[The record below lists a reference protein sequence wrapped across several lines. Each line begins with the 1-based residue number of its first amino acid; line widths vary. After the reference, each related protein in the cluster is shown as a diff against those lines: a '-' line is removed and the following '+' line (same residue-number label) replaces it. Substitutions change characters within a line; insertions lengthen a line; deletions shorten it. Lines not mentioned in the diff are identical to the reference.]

1 MDEIE
6 VLTGRFKS
14 KDFSTRRLAA
24 KKLGELGDDRGVRP
38 LIRLL
43 GDDAWQVRNTV
54 IDALIKIRDNSSI
67 QPLIDCLGDEE
78 PSIRNSAMSVLNE
91 MGEDVIKPLTEL
103 LLGGGSEALRIFCAI
118 TLGHF
123 KSSENVAALISV
135 LKDNAENIRHAAVEA
150 LGNIGSPDAVVPL
163 IEALK
168 KESRWSQF
176 PYIYAL
182 GKIGD
187 ERACPV
193 CIEALDDEILCYPA
207 VIALGN
213 IGDIAGLD
221 PLLEMVGK
229 SDDPTI
235 LKACAVGLADIVF
248 SVETFAKIERQTYFH
263 SAAIKRIKRIDSESF
278 FGILVKLLH
287 SQDLREWQSAFLLL
301 RYVKGRL
308 PLPELFG
315 LFTDENKEDNLRE
328 LIIQAGAVG
337 LKEIKDTLKSPEK
350 EIQSNLIRIIGV
362 LGEPGDGNCL
372 IPFLDSPSSELVS
385 DTLKSLGMLNAAG
398 SFDRMAEFL
407 ASNEETVRNSAVG
420 GIAMLADKKITGK
433 VKAILDSENEY
444 VRRGGYRILGFN
456 KVPGVIEALIEGL
469 IDASPIVR
477 SGAVQSLGYI
487 GVSHKGLMEN
497 KGNAEALTRM
507 LMDEDIDVKIE
518 AVLALGRINH
528 AETNDMLIEV
538 LDSYES
544 ILRRHTIRSIGNV
557 GLGKAVPSLCA
568 LMQKEKDI
576 ENRIFI
582 CTALGQL
589 GDSRALPVL
598 MEALE
603 DSEPEV
609 TAEAIIAIGSIGSES
624 DAKKIEPYLDSP
636 KWIIKNAALKAIYDL
651 CASSATQAVIDL
663 VENIRSERTEGI
675 LLRKSI
681 EVVGKTGAPENADL
695 IVSFLP
701 DERCRYEAFNGLGTI
716 WQRHAF
722 SYDLAGIKNA
732 EARRLACSVLGDLKM
747 PSASDALASCLED
760 EYPSV
765 CRAAALAIRSTGGQE
780 AVRSM
785 ESAGKE
791 TSDYWMKEIYLDDF
805 KRKEQR

>member
-24 KKLGELGDDRGVRP
+24 QKLGELGDNRGVRP
-38 LIRLL
+38 LIKLL

-54 IDALIKIRDNSSI
+54 IEALIKIRDNNSI

-103 LLGGGSEALRIFCAI
+103 LLGRGSEAVRIFCAN
-118 TLGHF
+118 TLGHL
-123 KSSENVAALISV
+123 KSSKSVAGLISA
-135 LKDNAENIRHAAVEA
+135 LKDNVENVRHAAVEA
-150 LGNIGSPDAVVPL
+150 LGSIGSPDAVMPL

-168 KESRWSQF
+168 NENRWSQF
-176 PYIYAL
+176 PYITAL

-193 CIEALDDEILCYPA
+193 CIETLDDEILCYPA

-221 PLLEMVGK
+221 PLLDMAAK

-248 SVETFAKIERQTYFH
+248 SIETFAKIERQTYFH
-263 SAAIKRIKRIDSESF
+263 GAAIERIKRIDSETI
-278 FGILVKLLH
+278 FGVLVELLH
-287 SQDLREWQSAFLLL
+287 SSDLREWQSAFLLL

-308 PLPELFG
+308 PLPKLFD
-315 LFTDENKEDNLRE
+315 LFTDENKEDYLRE
-328 LIIQAGAVG
+328 LIIQAGADG
-337 LKEIKDTLKSPEK
+337 LKEIKDALKSPEK

-362 LGEPGDGNCL
+362 LGEQGGEDCL
-372 IPFLDSPSSELVS
+372 LPFLNSPSSELVS

-398 SFDRMAEFL
+398 CFDRMAEFL
-407 ASNEETVRNSAVG
+407 ASDDETVRNSAVG
-420 GIAMLADKKITGK
+420 GIAMLADEKISGK
-433 VKAILDSENEY
+433 VKGILDSENEY
-444 VRRGGYRILGFN
+444 VRRGGYRILGFHKAPN
-456 KVPGVIEALIEGL
+456 VIEPLINGL
-469 IDASPIVR
+469 TDESPIVR
-477 SGAVQSLGYI
+477 SGAVQSLGYV
-487 GVSHKGLMEN
+487 GVSHKGLMEH

-507 LMDEDIDVKIE
+507 LLDEDVDVKIE
-518 AVLALGRINH
+518 AVLALGRIND
-528 AETNDMLIEV
+528 ARSNDMLIEV
-538 LDSYES
+538 LDSDES
-544 ILRRHTIRSIGNV
+544 VLRRHAIRSIGNV

-576 ENRIFI
+576 ENRVFI
-582 CTALGQL
+582 CIALGQL
-589 GDSRALPVL
+589 GNSRALPVL

-609 TAEAIIAIGSIGSES
+609 TAEAIIAIGSTGRES
-624 DAKKIEPYLDSP
+624 DAKKIEQYLDSP
-636 KWIIKNAALKAIYDL
+636 KWIIKNAALKALYDL
-651 CASSATQAVIDL
+651 CASSALPAVIDL
-663 VENIRSERTEGI
+663 MENIRGERTEGI

-681 EVVGKTGAPENADL
+681 EVVGKTGAPGNAGL

-701 DERCRYEAFNGLGTI
+701 DERCRYEAFNALGTI
-716 WQRHAF
+716 WQRHTF
-722 SYDLAGIKNA
+722 SYDLAGITNA
-732 EARRLACSVLGDLKM
+732 GARRLACSVLGDLKM
-747 PSASDALASCLED
+747 SLAANALASCLRD

-765 CRAAALAIRSTGGQE
+765 CRAAALAIRSIGGQE

-785 ESAGKE
+785 ELARKE
-791 TSDYWMKEIYLDDF
+791 TSDYWLKEIV
-805 KRKEQR
+805 